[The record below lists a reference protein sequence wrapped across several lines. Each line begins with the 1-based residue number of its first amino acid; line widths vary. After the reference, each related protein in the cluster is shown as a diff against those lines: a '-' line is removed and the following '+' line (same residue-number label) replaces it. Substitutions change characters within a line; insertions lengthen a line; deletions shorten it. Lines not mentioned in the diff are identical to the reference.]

1 MKQKIC
7 VPVGASVK
15 LITARF
21 GDRKVISY
29 VDKIYICVD
38 TYISVLGK
46 QLMDAD
52 KEFSDEYS
60 NIMIAEE
67 SCGCPCDCDCG
78 PDLVLYGTR
87 EENDI
92 EYEYRT
98 ETEAVR
104 KDSREA
110 QELAAYE
117 KLKLK
122 FEGK

>member
-1 MKQKIC
+1 
-7 VPVGASVK
+7 
-15 LITARF
+15 
-21 GDRKVISY
+21 
-29 VDKIYICVD
+29 
-38 TYISVLGK
+38 
-46 QLMDAD
+46 MDAD

-60 NIMIAEE
+60 NIMITEE
-67 SCGCPCDCDCG
+67 SCSCPCDCNCG
-78 PDLVLYGTR
+78 PNLVLYGTR

-104 KDSREA
+104 KASREA
-110 QELAAYE
+110 QELAEYE